1 MPGNDGD
8 AGSSTESPS
17 AGTSAAWSD
26 GSSPNGPAGASPDAP
41 RPPHPPGASTRWI
54 YTGFGVVAVAVVV
67 VVVLALV
74 LHHGSTGGG
83 SSSATTTL
91 APAGWASASLGYE
104 QFADITFI
112 VTTNYTLTGG
122 FITWNTID
130 AFVMN
135 NGQLRT
141 LVNNYTVSGYEW
153 TSGVVWSGT
162 INYTGSPG
170 DWNLV
175 FLNTNEYGSSGVGI
189 STDVNLTKL

>member
-1 MPGNDGD
+1 MPVDDGG
-8 AGSSTESPS
+8 AGSSTEIQRP
-17 AGTSAAWSD
+17 GTSAAQSE
-26 GSSPNGPAGASPDAP
+26 SSPPNEPAGASPDARSIPHKP
-41 RPPHPPGASTRWI
+41 RATPRWL
-54 YTGFGVVAVAVVV
+54 YAEGGAVVV
-67 VVVLALV
+67 VVVVVIVLSLV
-74 LHHGSTGGG
+74 LHHVGTGG
-83 SSSATTTL
+83 SPSYATSVL
-91 APAGWASASLGYE
+91 APAGWASASLSYE

-112 VTTNYTLTGG
+112 VTTNFTLTGG
-122 FITWNTID
+122 FISWNTID

-135 NGQLRT
+135 NGQFLT

-162 INYTGSPG
+162 INYTGAPG

>member
-1 MPGNDGD
+1 MPGDDGG
-8 AGSSTESPS
+8 AGFSTEIPSSGTLAPPPDESP
-17 AGTSAAWSD
+17 
-26 GSSPNGPAGASPDAP
+26 PNGPAGTSPDAP
-41 RPPHPPGASTRWI
+41 RLPPPPPISPRWI
-54 YTGFGVVAVAVVV
+54 YAGFGAVAVAVVV
-67 VVVLALV
+67 VIVLALV
-74 LHHGSTGGG
+74 LHHVGTGG
-83 SSSATTTL
+83 SPSSAATVL

-122 FITWNTID
+122 FISWNTID
-130 AFVMN
+130 AYVMN

-141 LVNNYTVSGYEW
+141 LVDNLTVSGYEW